1 MRRSNFVSGAP
12 HISLLVE
19 LCAVKKIKRERGRAQ
34 KSSALAATLDSDY
47 NIATFS
53 FVFISVTL
61 NSVMPTLLFSQ
72 KLTVLIKLGT
82 IVKVETNCLKCRQF
96 NHFWPTDDVL
106 EARGSNAI
114 PIRSAQFKFK
124 WKYYSSKRAV
134 QIKILQFK
142 ARCSKITKIRG
153 AQFKCKNNILAPSIG
168 QNLQHCS
175 SCISKVV

>member
-1 MRRSNFVSGAP
+1 
-12 HISLLVE
+12 
-19 LCAVKKIKRERGRAQ
+19 
-34 KSSALAATLDSDY
+34 
-47 NIATFS
+47 
-53 FVFISVTL
+53 
-61 NSVMPTLLFSQ
+61 MPTLLFSQ

-114 PIRSAQFKFK
+114 PIRSAQFK

-134 QIKILQFK
+134 QIEILQFK

-168 QNLQHCS
+168 QNLQQLFLLYQQ
-175 SCISKVV
+175 SCTESLREIVPPVSAKLYRIPTDLFLIFRKEGISEKREFGFPDEQK

>member
-1 MRRSNFVSGAP
+1 
-12 HISLLVE
+12 
-19 LCAVKKIKRERGRAQ
+19 
-34 KSSALAATLDSDY
+34 
-47 NIATFS
+47 
-53 FVFISVTL
+53 
-61 NSVMPTLLFSQ
+61 MPTLLFSQ

-114 PIRSAQFKFK
+114 PIRSAQFK

-134 QIKILQFK
+134 QIEILQFK

-175 SCISKVV
+175 SCISKVVQNPYGKFRKLIIFE